1 MFVGTDDSALPYYYY
16 LSFPIMY
23 WYRDSVW
30 GVVGVELVR
39 KVSLLKVDEYRNHI
53 LR

>member
-1 MFVGTDDSALPYYYY
+1 
-16 LSFPIMY
+16 MY

-30 GVVGVELVR
+30 GVVRVELVR
-39 KVSLLKVDEYRNHI
+39 KVSLMKVDEYRNHI